1 VTLDGASARFSIRQ
15 RTPVMLSASSGAPAL
30 LSFTQNG
37 RRETFAF
44 PAGVEFRHYMAA
56 GEATLDL
63 YAPHDG
69 PLGGA
74 LDMTAQPVIEAH
86 EGVND
91 PIAVA
96 PGASAL
102 FSFETKR
109 AGEIGV
115 GIRAEPD
122 RVSARLMDASGKTLG
137 EGVGQVVK
145 LAPGRYFLEAR
156 APADTSATTIRAAIV
171 GLSPPPAAP
180 PEEVVAE
187 LLEKAGL
194 KKSK

>member
-1 VTLDGASARFSIRQ
+1 
-15 RTPVMLSASSGAPAL
+15 MLSASSGAPAL
-30 LSFTQNG
+30 VSFTQSG

-44 PAGVEFRHYMAA
+44 PAGVEFRHYMPP

-69 PLGGA
+69 ALSGA
-74 LDMTAQPVIEAH
+74 LDVSAQPVIEAH

-91 PIAVA
+91 SIAVS

-102 FSFETKR
+102 FSFEAKR
-109 AGEIGV
+109 DGDIGI
-115 GIRAEPD
+115 GLRSEPD
-122 RVSARLMDASGKTLG
+122 RVTARLFDASGKTLG

-156 APADTSATTIRAAIV
+156 VPLDATATTILAAIV

-180 PEEVVAE
+180 PEEIVAE
-187 LLEKAGL
+187 LLDKAGL